1 MSKNL
6 YRSFLKN
13 TEKSGK
19 EKEIECI
26 IITTITRD
34 LALKEKRRIEKGKK
48 KRKRTTKNPVPDKVY
63 LRAWSFPFEGLVSGL
78 NSGLTKPTCFSS
90 SSPSSVDDEG

>member
-13 TEKSGK
+13 TEKSEK

-26 IITTITRD
+26 IITTIIRD

-48 KRKRTTKNPVPDKVY
+48 EKEQQKTPSRTRFTCEHGLFLSKDWCPD
-63 LRAWSFPFEGLVSGL
+63 LIQ
-78 NSGLTKPTCFSS
+78 
-90 SSPSSVDDEG
+90 D